1 MIYKEETAKKVA
13 EYLLRIE
20 AIKLNP
26 RNPFTW
32 ASGLKSPIY
41 CDNRKALSYPEIR
54 SYIKNE
60 LSEAAGRFFP
70 ETEVIAGVA
79 TAGIPQGALLA
90 DALGLPFVYVRS
102 TGKSHG
108 LENRIEGVLKT
119 GQKVLV
125 LEDLV
130 STGKSSLAAVEALRN
145 EHAEVTGMLAIF
157 TYGLEIADINFT
169 NAGCRLVTLSDYDTL
184 LPTAIEKGYIPE
196 EFLETLHKWR
206 KDPGAWSDGF

>member
-1 MIYKEETAKKVA
+1 M
-13 EYLLRIE
+13 
-20 AIKLNP
+20 
-26 RNPFTW
+26 
-32 ASGLKSPIY
+32 
-41 CDNRKALSYPEIR
+41 
-54 SYIKNE
+54 
-60 LSEAAGRFFP
+60 
-70 ETEVIAGVA
+70 A

-157 TYGLEIADINFT
+157 TYGLDIAKINFT
-169 NAGCRLVTLSDYDTL
+169 NANCHLVTLSDYDTL
-184 LPTAIEKGYIPE
+184 LPTALEKGYIGKNV
-196 EFLETLHKWR
+196 LDTLQEWR
-206 KDPGAWSDGF
+206 KDPKAWSDNCK